1 MYYKPEVPTMGT
13 RKLMTISLPPELLD
27 KAERVARAENRTRSE
42 LVREALRFYVE
53 TSAVRRQA
61 ARERLFELIGQVQ
74 ARTARTPRAEIRK
87 VVRDAVAAA
96 RRGRAR
102 STA

>member
-1 MYYKPEVPTMGT
+1 MST
-13 RKLMTISLPPELLD
+13 RRLMSISLPPELLD
-27 KAERVARAENRTRSE
+27 KAERVAREENRSRSE

-53 TSAVRRQA
+53 TSTARRQA
-61 ARERLFELIGQVQ
+61 ARERVFEVIDRAQ
-74 ARTARTPRAEIRK
+74 ARTARLPRAEVRK

-96 RRGRAR
+96 RRGRSR